1 MKKVLTNIN
10 EPGRVLEVVEPG
22 EEFETHPDFIW
33 VDCDNNNVTIESTY
47 TIGENGEYE
56 WQEFNLVHMEIFQQQ
71 GYKIARM
78 LAYQDVGE
86 QLDMIYKE
94 LMATGTLSSTGDW
107 ATHITN
113 VKNTIPK
120 DDPQAV
126 QQWYD
131 DTKPQE

>member
-22 EEFETHPDFIW
+22 KEFETHPDFIW

-56 WQEFNLVHMEIFQQQ
+56 WQEFNLVHMEVFQQQ